1 MSLGNRRSR
10 CPIPTRRAS
19 SGAKMKY
26 APPSL
31 AGSRAACRS
40 GPSRARTDADHDE
53 DLTLDLSAVTVFASG
68 LLLHLAMCVTGIR
81 ADFARYETRPLTDPH
96 DWSARWSYLT
106 VLVRVDDL
114 DGPADSLHPTEPR
127 SDDPGPYR
135 TTPLYWIGT
144 YPRAGSLI
152 VTTSWTEIGLHPTSL
167 TLALGRSPS
176 PPPPNPTRDG
186 NTHSAPPNISISGN
200 RTRGSETSS
209 PSVRSQPRRHKG
221 KSSAETCSCRALPG
235 GQSSS
240 WTTAKNTI
248 STSSERD

>member
-81 ADFARYETRPLTDPH
+81 ADFARYETRPLTDPN
-96 DWSARWSYLT
+96 DWSARWSDLS
-106 VLVRVDDL
+106 VQVRADDL
-114 DGPADSLHPTEPR
+114 DGPADALHRSEPPTGE
-127 SDDPGPYR
+127 SGPYR
-135 TTPLYWIGT
+135 ATPSYWIGA
-144 YPRAGSLI
+144 YPRTGKLT
-152 VTTSWTEIGLHPTSL
+152 VTTSWTEIGLHRTSIIV
-167 TLALGRSPS
+167 ALGPS
-176 PPPPNPTRDG
+176 PFPTA
-186 NTHSAPPNISISGN
+186 SESGAG
-200 RTRGSETSS
+200 R
-209 PSVRSQPRRHKG
+209 
-221 KSSAETCSCRALPG
+221 
-235 GQSSS
+235 
-240 WTTAKNTI
+240 
-248 STSSERD
+248 